1 MELEIPSFV
10 SHVQHAHTCGEQTF
24 ACPICSKIGYEY
36 SVTPKTNLLTHLQN
50 GHEDLWEASIGRQSS
65 ENEECDSAANYLSS
79 KTNTIHE
86 QFDDGVEGGGVV
98 ESVAGAVEE
107 GVGDD
112 TDNLACSETNFV
124 GWKKIHVF
132 EHKDGGDGLENVEGD
147 ASKDTH
153 IKWGFGVS
161 IPNITH
167 QMTNDTSMETT
178 NVVTPTHTSRVNTAS
193 IKTINSNATNRRKLS
208 YQNTTNKSMH
218 GRGATRKEKTKTRP
232 DITTRGKNTKDQCN
246 KKHKTNKLVYFPL
259 HKNHDPTHDPSPSL
273 PNLVQHQNLSQ
284 NLASS
289 DGSHSQNLGSS
300 DGSLSQNLGSSDG
313 SLSQNLASSDSS
325 MDSDDPL
332 LTSSQIM
339 PVDVGNEI
347 PFRLPTCTGQY
358 IGRSQHQPNQMPPTT

>member
-65 ENEECDSAANYLSS
+65 ENE
-79 KTNTIHE
+79 
-86 QFDDGVEGGGVV
+86 
-98 ESVAGAVEE
+98 
-107 GVGDD
+107 
-112 TDNLACSETNFV
+112 
-124 GWKKIHVF
+124 
-132 EHKDGGDGLENVEGD
+132 
-147 ASKDTH
+147 
-153 IKWGFGVS
+153 
-161 IPNITH
+161 
-167 QMTNDTSMETT
+167 
-178 NVVTPTHTSRVNTAS
+178 
-193 IKTINSNATNRRKLS
+193 
-208 YQNTTNKSMH
+208 
-218 GRGATRKEKTKTRP
+218 
-232 DITTRGKNTKDQCN
+232 
-246 KKHKTNKLVYFPL
+246 
-259 HKNHDPTHDPSPSL
+259 
-273 PNLVQHQNLSQ
+273 

-358 IGRSQHQPNQMPPTT
+358 IVSTLTQNLAQSCLICYEEFVVGAVIARLDCLCLFHQICIDRWFSKKGQTLCPLHSVQ